1 MGLLDLIRSLFSRG
15 EKIECPNCGSAG
27 AIKTSDELIHCKNQ
41 SCQNFDS
48 GLAFGGRLVRRYTT
62 VPTRGDFVPEH
73 PVSIRYVNFVGQDR
87 NFSAER
93 DSLVRKKN
101 HIVAQM
107 VPTGRKITLSRD
119 RIKNLGEV
127 ESQMPQRV
135 DPGQN
140 WPTGRER
147 QILNYHKN
155 HGTTSPRYEQV
166 RAKYP
171 NW

>member
-1 MGLLDLIRSLFSRG
+1 MGLLDTLMSLFSRG
-15 EKIECPNCGSAG
+15 EKIECPHCGA
-27 AIKTSDELIHCKNQ
+27 ADARKTSDEIIHCRNA
-41 SCQNFDS
+41 SCPNFDA
-48 GLAFGGRLVRRYTT
+48 GLVLGGRLRRKYTV
-62 VPTRGDFVPEH
+62 VPTKGNFVPEH

-87 NFSAER
+87 DFSAER
-93 DSLVRKKN
+93 ASLVRKKN
-101 HIVAQM
+101 HIIAQV

-119 RIKNLGEV
+119 RIRNLSEV
-127 ESQMPQRV
+127 ESHMPRRV
-135 DPGQN
+135 EPGQN

-155 HGTTSPRYEQV
+155 HGTTSPRYQQV